1 MLGCP
6 GWDEVLR
13 TSTKCHAFWGSTR
26 SSKNTVQWRG
36 REVKDQKGYKMESNR
51 DQDIWRM
58 HCEVVLKITHLIR
71 FINADSQVIAGVVVL
86 PIWSQ
91 QDLDTK
97 DSKEEEKKPAAA
109 LGTTWHDKLSQ
120 LARKGEV
127 SVFSLKISAYQL
139 QRIPTPGGGGK
150 YVPPA
155 KLKAMEEEV
164 RLLGHWCRF
173 PQIFSTLKYYRS
185 SFRYFFSKKFKWTR
199 ESGDWWPETE
209 RDHLLEIL
217 FAGSLFLTGGFLSYS
232 LL

>member
-1 MLGCP
+1 
-6 GWDEVLR
+6 
-13 TSTKCHAFWGSTR
+13 
-26 SSKNTVQWRG
+26 
-36 REVKDQKGYKMESNR
+36 MESNR

-58 HCEVVLKITHLIR
+58 HCEVLKITHLIR

-109 LGTTWHDKLSQ
+109 LGTTWHNKLSQ

-139 QRIPTPGGGGK
+139 QRTPTPGGGGK

-155 KLKAMEEEV
+155 KLKAMEEEA
-164 RLLGHWCRF
+164 RLLGHWF
-173 PQIFSTLKYYRS
+173 LGFSNLIPQNHIFKE
-185 SFRYFFSKKFKWTR
+185 KFKWTR

-217 FAGSLFLTGGFLSYS
+217 FAGSLFFTGGFLS
-232 LL
+232 